1 LSNKSAD
8 TPLRAGTG
16 ARIAS
21 MDQFRGFAI
30 FMMIFVN
37 HAGDFDSMPWML
49 HHHREG
55 MSINDI
61 VAPIFLFVVG
71 MGFRL
76 SFLRRVKKD
85 NLAHARWAAAG
96 RYIFLT
102 ILGAAIYQGYWW
114 DALTDIGLGGLL
126 AVWAMHRK
134 PPVRVGAACAYL
146 ALFQAI
152 FSLTGYGAWV
162 MEHSLNGGPL
172 GPLSW
177 AFPLLMG
184 SLAYDFLATKNLRR
198 ITQSFLAWGLILS
211 ATGWLLTLRWP
222 GIKAAWPFTAYG
234 MSAPYP
240 LYATGLCFF
249 LLLGFVHL
257 CDRFHLHI
265 PHLSVLGLNPLV
277 LYVTQLVVIEVSHFF
292 IPHTASIAVVLLT
305 FIPLYLAHYLLAW
318 FLQRKRIIIK
328 I

>member
-1 LSNKSAD
+1 
-8 TPLRAGTG
+8 
-16 ARIAS
+16 

-30 FMMIFVN
+30 FLMIFVN

-85 NLAHARWAAAG
+85 GLALARWSTAG

-126 AVWAMHRK
+126 ALWAIHRS
-134 PPVRVGAACAYL
+134 PRFRVRTACAYL
-146 ALFQAI
+146 ALFQAL
-152 FSLTGYGAWV
+152 FSLTGYGKWV

-177 AFPLLMG
+177 AFPLLLG
-184 SLAYDFLATKNLRR
+184 SLAYDFLATHNLRR
-198 ITQSFLAWGLILS
+198 IKQSFLAWGIILC
-211 ATGWLLTLRWP
+211 AAGWLLRFPWP
-222 GIKAAWPFTAYG
+222 WLKAAWPFTAYG

-249 LLLGFVHL
+249 ILLGFVLLNDHL
-257 CDRFHLHI
+257 RLHL

-277 LYVTQLVVIEVSHFF
+277 LYITQLVLVEAAHWA
-292 IPHTASIAVVLLT
+292 IPGNASIALVLLT
-305 FIPLYLAHYLLAW
+305 FIPLYLVHYLLAW